1 MTLLKTIMFTLIV
14 PCSVAIF
21 IPSFIL
27 KPEIN
32 FYFQGD
38 ILIGWLLIVAG
49 AAGYIST
56 ALSFLIRGK
65 GTPAIWFSKS
75 LKFLVGEEP
84 SQAVIPRLYRFSR
97 NPIYLSVFV
106 FTVGMG
112 FIHED
117 YFILLYAAFVFL
129 LFHLAVV
136 LIEEPHLREKFGDS
150 YSEYVN
156 KTRRWL

>member
-1 MTLLKTIMFTLIV
+1 MTLLKAIMFTLIV

-21 IPSFIL
+21 IPLFVL
-27 KPEIN
+27 KPETN
-32 FYFQGD
+32 FHFQGD
-38 ILIGWLLIVAG
+38 TLFGWLLIVAG
-49 AAGYIST
+49 AIGYIST

-84 SQAVIPRLYRFSR
+84 SKAVTSGLYRFSR
-97 NPIYLSVFV
+97 NPMYLSVFV
-106 FTVGMG
+106 FTAGIG

-117 YFILLYAAFVFL
+117 YFVLLYAAFVFL

-136 LIEEPHLREKFGDS
+136 FIEEPHLKKKFGES